1 MSKNEFVCDCNVI
14 HQDIVDKITEQMPN
28 GVIFNNLAEFFKL
41 IGDPTRL
48 KILFALDKEEVCVCD
63 IANTLS
69 MSKSSISH
77 QLAVLRKSGIV
88 KCRKQGKEVYYSLD
102 DNHVNEVF
110 EIALDHINHK
120 NKESGE
126 KNETK
131 I

>member
-1 MSKNEFVCDCNVI
+1 MSKNEFICDCNVI
-14 HQDIVDKITEQMPN
+14 HQDVVDKIIEQIPN
-28 GVIFNNLAEFFKL
+28 KEIFNNLANFFKL

-48 KILFALDKEEVCVCD
+48 KILFVLDKQEICVCD
-63 IANTLS
+63 IANALS

-110 EIALDHINHK
+110 EIALNHINHK
-120 NKESGE
+120 NKERG
-126 KNETK
+126 
-131 I
+131 

>member
-14 HQDIVDKITEQMPN
+14 HQEVVDQITEQMPKEET
-28 GVIFNNLAEFFKL
+28 FHYLADFFKL
-41 IGDPTRL
+41 IGDSTRL

-63 IANTLS
+63 IANALS

-77 QLAVLRKSGIV
+77 QLAVLRKSEIV

-110 EIALDHINHK
+110 EIALNHIDHK
-120 NKESGE
+120 NKERG
-126 KNETK
+126 
-131 I
+131 

>member
-14 HQDIVDKITEQMPN
+14 HQEIVDKITTQIPKEETFYQ
-28 GVIFNNLAEFFKL
+28 LANFFKL
-41 IGDPTRL
+41 IGDSTRL

-63 IANTLS
+63 IANALS

-77 QLAVLRKSGIV
+77 QLAVLRKSEIV

-110 EIALDHINHK
+110 EIALNHINHK
-120 NKESGE
+120 NKERG
-126 KNETK
+126 
-131 I
+131 